1 MTTTTDSHNTPPAS
15 GTTTLR
21 VRYVEC
27 DPMGVV
33 HHSSYLPWM
42 EIGRTELLR
51 EVGESYA
58 TLEASGVFMVVTKA
72 EIKYRRPLRY
82 DDVIEIRTKVDKASK
97 VKLHHSYE
105 IAIIERDGKAPD
117 FTDPAVPADGVC
129 AIGST
134 ELACVGHDGR
144 PKAMPE
150 WLIGG

>member
-1 MTTTTDSHNTPPAS
+1 
-15 GTTTLR
+15 
-21 VRYVEC
+21 
-27 DPMGVV
+27 MGVV

-105 IAIIERDGKAPD
+105 IVLIERGGSAPD
-117 FTDPAVPADGVC
+117 LADPAVPADGVC
-129 AIGST
+129 AVATT
-134 ELACVGHDGR
+134 ELACVGSDGR
-144 PKAMPE
+144 PKVMPM
-150 WLIGG
+150 WLVGS